1 MAYALKVVVKEEIQ
15 ELKLLQKKHPLL
27 SSKLQML
34 ILIKGG
40 IIVSKVALAQAL
52 SVSTTSVR
60 RWRTNYI
67 TGGLDLLLKDDRG
80 GKKKGKITA
89 EVRSKLKDRLDNGSE
104 GFGSFTEIQQ
114 WLKDNFNIEM
124 EYHAVNKYVKRNF
137 KAKPKVGRKSH
148 INKDPAAEAVF
159 KKTMSGARTY

>member
-1 MAYALKVVVKEEIQ
+1 MAHALRVVVKEEIQ
-15 ELKLLQKKHPLL
+15 ELKKLQKKHPLS

-40 IIVSKVALAQAL
+40 IIVSKDALAQAL
-52 SVSTTSVR
+52 SVSTNSVHK
-60 RWRTNYI
+60 WRTNYI
-67 TGGLDLLLKDDRG
+67 AGGMDLLLKDNRG
-80 GKKKGKITA
+80 GKRKGKITA
-89 EVRSKLKDRLDNGSE
+89 EAQLKLQERLNNSRE
-104 GFGSFTEIQQ
+104 GFGSFIEIQQ

-124 EYHAVNKYVKRNF
+124 GYHAVNKYVKRNF

-159 KKTMSGARTY
+159 KKTASGARTY